1 MASHKQSKSQ
11 IELSIIVL
19 SYNTA
24 QLTKL
29 TIESILQSITSHVSY
44 EILVLDNGS
53 KDESV
58 TMLKNLAKTYTNL
71 TLIESKE
78 NLGFAKGNNN
88 AVKQAKGKH
97 VLFLNSDI
105 IVVGDAIERLLA
117 YYQEDDTIHFAG
129 GKLLNNNQ
137 TSQASTGP
145 FYSLPVVFGALFLKG
160 DYWGLTRYSPN
171 KSIKTDWVSGA
182 CLLTTKELFEELGG
196 FDEDLFMYM
205 EEIDLL
211 YRAKSQG
218 YNTYFCAPAKFIHLG
233 SASSQGKT
241 YPILQVYKGLLY
253 FYHKHHS
260 ALAVSL
266 LKGMLQLKADVS
278 IWIGKLTQNRY
289 LIDTYGKAK
298 NIVTMAR

>member
-1 MASHKQSKSQ
+1 MAAHKQSKSP
-11 IELSIIVL
+11 IELSIIIL

-29 TIESILQSITSHVSY
+29 TIDSIYQSVTTDLLY
-44 EILVLDNGS
+44 EIVVLDNDS

-58 TMLKNLAKTYTNL
+58 KILKELEKKHTNL
-71 TLIESKE
+71 TFIQSKE
-78 NLGFAKGNNN
+78 NLGFSKGNNR
-88 AVKQAKGKH
+88 AIKQAKGKY

-105 IVVGDAIERLLA
+105 IVIDDAIETLLT
-117 YYQEDDTIHFAG
+117 YYKENDDVNFTG
-129 GKLLNNNQ
+129 GKLLNNDK

-182 CLLTTKELFEELGG
+182 CLLTSKELFEKLSG

-211 YRAKSQG
+211 YRAKKQG
-218 YNTYFCAPAKFIHLG
+218 YNTYFCAPAQFIHLG

-241 YPILQVYKGLLY
+241 FPILQVYKGFLY
-253 FYHKHHS
+253 FYHKHHTPQ
-260 ALAVSL
+260 AISL
-266 LKGMLQLKADVS
+266 LKGMLQLKAEVS

-289 LIDTYGKAK
+289 LLDTYGKAK
-298 NIVTMAR
+298 NITTMAR